1 VRWFRRSEETLND
14 KLLREAGYGPD
25 GTALPDAPAEPAEAR
40 APGGEGLLVGSLEQ
54 IRPRNWDIVTP
65 VEAPALEGDAYEFA
79 TLPDGSLIVDES
91 CKENLSSLADA
102 VEEHLEPPYRAI
114 AVRQTS
120 RLWMVSARNI
130 EIAQLATIGD
140 EATLSSVDREQTFSI
155 DGQPAD
161 ATLAPD
167 GLARF
172 GEALDGDYAVHA
184 TRLDG
189 DLWEI
194 DADPL

>member
-14 KLLREAGYGPD
+14 KLLREAGYGTD
-25 GTALPDAPAEPAEAR
+25 RSALPDVPTEPAVSR
-40 APGGEGLLVGSLEQ
+40 ALGGEGLLVGSLEQ

-65 VEAPALEGDAYEFA
+65 VEAPALEGNAYEFA
-79 TLPDGSLIVDES
+79 TLPDGSLIVDAS
-91 CKENLSSLADA
+91 CDENLSSLADA

-114 AVRQTS
+114 AVRQTG

-130 EIAQLATIGD
+130 EIAQLATDGD
-140 EATLSSVDREQTFSI
+140 ELMLSSVDGDETFSI

-167 GLARF
+167 DLARF
-172 GEALDGDYAVHA
+172 GEELDSDYAVHA
-184 TRLDG
+184 TRLDD